1 MRIAN
6 FLMSL
11 AAVVAFSTLTGISG
25 CGGGSSGCSTFA
37 TCASSSSGGGGNNGV
52 ATVTLTTSVAT
63 IPTDGSALA
72 TITATALNADRNAVS
87 GASVTFSASA
97 GSVVIVSGT
106 TDDNGVASATVSGS
120 GVASGTNI
128 TVTATSGAI
137 SGTIVV
143 QVINAQQT
151 ISLTTSEPQMPSN
164 GSTPATITALVRGAS
179 NQLLP
184 AVSVNFSATS
194 GGLSG
199 TNPAVTGV
207 NGAATIQLVTAG
219 DPTDRVITVTATAGS
234 STAQIA
240 VSVIGTTLNL
250 AGPNTLISGNQG
262 AYTVALTDSG
272 GAGIGNEPVA
282 ISDSA
287 GNVLSATNLL
297 TDAAGNASFTM
308 TAGVAASDTLTATSL
323 GLTAQ
328 EAITISNQLFSFTTP
343 ATGTNISIS
352 TNQAVTVTWTAGG
365 APQVGQTVTFST
377 TRGIFGGVAGE
388 VSTTAVTD
396 ATGTATVMIS
406 STSAGPAVITAT
418 GTGVTAQDSVN
429 FVATKPTLLVL
440 QASPDTVPT
449 EGESTISATLT
460 DANGNLVANQT
471 IDFQLQDVTGGQL
484 SVGTAITNNQGQAQ
498 TVYTASGTASTK
510 DGVTITG
517 TVPAFPAVAAAQV
530 SLTVGGQTVFLSLG
544 TGAFISENAAKT
556 QFIMPWVVTAVDSAG
571 NPVDGVNVTLVVS
584 TLSYGKGGWI
594 AGTSM
599 WEQTGTPDA
608 VPATITPITV
618 CPALTNPAVYPGNI
632 AAVAPSTVTTNETS
646 EPGSAALNVLY
657 PEDYADWVYVSL
669 TATATVTG
677 TQSSSSTTFWLPML
691 ASYVIDIQAAIPG
704 ETSPFGIAPC
714 P

>member
-6 FLMSL
+6 SL
-11 AAVVAFSTLTGISG
+11 AFLLAVVAFNAFTG
-25 CGGGSSGCSTFA
+25 CGGGSNGCSNFA
-37 TCASSSSGGGGNNGV
+37 TCSTGSSGGGGNGV
-52 ATVTLTTSVAT
+52 ATITLTTSVAT

-72 TITATALNADRNAVS
+72 TITATALNANRNAVT
-87 GASVTFSASA
+87 GVTVTFSASA
-97 GSVVIVSGT
+97 GSVVVTSGT
-106 TDDNGVASATVSGS
+106 TDASGVATATLSGS

-128 TVTATSGAI
+128 TVTAASGGI
-137 SGTIVV
+137 DGTIPV

-151 ISLTTSEPQMPSN
+151 ISLTTSVPQMPSN
-164 GSTPATITALVRGAS
+164 GSAPATITALVRGAS

-184 AVSVNFSATS
+184 GVSVNFSATS

-199 TNPAVTGV
+199 TNPAVTGA
-207 NGAATIQLVTAG
+207 NGAATILLVTAG

-262 AYTVALTDSG
+262 TYTVALTDSG
-272 GAGIGNEPVA
+272 GAGIGNKAVA
-282 ISDSA
+282 ITDSA
-287 GNVLSATNLL
+287 GNMLSAASLT

-308 TAGVAASDTLTATSL
+308 TAGAAANDTLTATSL

-328 EAITISNQLFSFTTP
+328 EAVTISNQLFSFTTP
-343 ATGTNISIS
+343 ATGTNIPIS
-352 TNQAVTVTWTAGG
+352 TSQAVTVNWTAGG
-365 APQVGQTVTFST
+365 VAQVGKTVTFST

-396 ATGTATVMIS
+396 ATGTATVNIS
-406 STSAGPAVITAT
+406 STSAGPAVITAS
-418 GTGVTAQDSVN
+418 GTGVTAQDNVN
-429 FVATKPTLLVL
+429 FVATAPTMLVL

-449 EGESTISATLT
+449 EGESTVSATLT

-471 IDFQLQDVTGGQL
+471 IDFQLQDVTGGSL
-484 SVGTAITNNQGQAQ
+484 SVGTAVTNSQGQAQ
-498 TVYTASGTASTK
+498 TVYTASGTASAK
-510 DGVTITG
+510 NGVTITG
-517 TVPAFPAVAAAQV
+517 TVPAFPAPAVPAAQV

-544 TGAFISENAAKT
+544 TGAFISENTAKT

-571 NPVDGVNVTLVVS
+571 NPVDGVNVTLVIS
-584 TLSYGKGGWI
+584 TVSYGKGGWI
-594 AGTSM
+594 AGTSQ
-599 WEQTGTPDA
+599 WEQTGTPNA
-608 VPATITPITV
+608 VPPTITGITV
-618 CPALTNPAVYPGNI
+618 CPALTNPVYPGNI
-632 AAVAPSTVTTNETS
+632 AAVAPSTVTTSAVS

-677 TQSSSSTTFWLPML
+677 TQSSSSTSFWLPIL
-691 ASYVIDIQAAIPG
+691 ASYVNTITSAIPG
-704 ETSPFGIAPC
+704 QTSPFGVGPC

>member
-11 AAVVAFSTLTGISG
+11 VAVTAFSTLTGFSG
-25 CGGGSSGCSTFA
+25 CGGGGSGCSTFA
-37 TCASSSSGGGGNNGV
+37 TCASSSSGGGSNGV

-72 TITATALNADRNAVS
+72 TITATALNASRNAVS
-87 GASVTFSASA
+87 NVPVAFSATA

-128 TVTATSGAI
+128 TVTATSGGI
-137 SGTIVV
+137 SGTIVI

-164 GSTPATITALVRGAS
+164 GSEPATITALVRGAS

-199 TNPAVTGV
+199 TNPAVTGA

-272 GAGIGNEPVA
+272 GAGIGNEPVV
-282 ISDSA
+282 ITDSA
-287 GNVLSATNLL
+287 GNTLSASNLV

-308 TAGVAASDTLTATSL
+308 TAGAGANDTLTATSL

-328 EAITISNQLFSFTTP
+328 EAITISNQLFSFSVP
-343 ATGTNISIS
+343 ATGTNIPIGTS
-352 TNQAVTVTWTAGG
+352 QAVTVTWTAGG
-365 APQVGQTVTFST
+365 TPQVGKTVTFST

-396 ATGTATVMIS
+396 ATGTATVNIS

-418 GTGVTAQDSVN
+418 GTGVTAQDTVN
-429 FVATKPTLLVL
+429 FVATAPTQLVL

-449 EGESTISATLT
+449 EGQSTISATLT

-471 IDFQLQDVTGGQL
+471 IDFELQDVTGGSL
-484 SVGTAITNNQGQAQ
+484 SVGTAITNSQGQAQ
-498 TVYTASGTASTK
+498 TVYTASGTASAK

-517 TVPAFPAVAAAQV
+517 TVPAFPAVPAGQV

-571 NPVDGVNVTLVVS
+571 NPVDGVNVTMVVS
-584 TLSYGKGGWI
+584 SVNYSLGNWTVPSGSTTWV
-594 AGTSM
+594 
-599 WEQTGTPDA
+599 QTTNLTC
-608 VPATITPITV
+608 PAT
-618 CPALTNPAVYPGNI
+618 TNPVFPGNI
-632 AAVAPSTVTTNETS
+632 AAVAPATVTTNESS
-646 EPGSAALNVLY
+646 EPGSASLNVLY

-677 TQSSSSTTFWLPML
+677 TQSSSSTSFWLPML
-691 ASYVIDIQAAIPG
+691 ATYVDNIQAAIPG
-704 ETSPFGIAPC
+704 ETSPFGTDVPPVAC
-714 P
+714 Q

>member
-6 FLMSL
+6 FLLSL
-11 AAVVAFSTLTGISG
+11 VAITAFSTLTGFSG
-25 CGGGSSGCSTFA
+25 CGGGGSGCSTFA
-37 TCASSSSGGGGNNGV
+37 TCASSSSGGGGSNGV

-72 TITATALNADRNAVS
+72 TITATALNANRNAVS
-87 GASVTFSASA
+87 GATVTFSASA
-97 GSVVIVSGT
+97 GSVVIVSDT

-184 AVSVNFSATS
+184 AVAVNFSATS

-199 TNPAVTGV
+199 SNPSVTGA
-207 NGAATIQLVTAG
+207 NGAAAIQLVTAG

-262 AYTVALTDSG
+262 TYTVALTDSG
-272 GAGIGNEPVA
+272 GAGIGNEPVV
-282 ISDSA
+282 ITDSA
-287 GNVLSATNLL
+287 GNTLSAANLV

-308 TAGVAASDTLTATSL
+308 TAGPNASDTLTATSL

-328 EAITISNQLFSFTTP
+328 EAITISNQLFSFTVP
-343 ATGTNISIS
+343 ATGTNIPIS
-352 TNQAVTVTWTAGG
+352 TSQAVAVTWTAGG
-365 APQVGQTVTFST
+365 AAQVGKTVTFST

-396 ATGTATVMIS
+396 GTGTATVNIS
-406 STSAGPAVITAT
+406 STSAGPAVITAS
-418 GTGVTAQDSVN
+418 GTGVTAQDNVN
-429 FVATKPTLLVL
+429 FVATAPTLLVL

-449 EGESTISATLT
+449 EGQSTISATLT

-471 IDFQLQDVTGGQL
+471 IDFELQDVTGGSL
-484 SVGTAITNNQGQAQ
+484 SVGTAITNSQGQAQ
-498 TVYTASGTASTK
+498 TVYTASGSASAK

-517 TVPAFPAVAAAQV
+517 TVPAFPVVPAGQV

-571 NPVDGVNVTLVVS
+571 NPVDGVNITLVVS
-584 TLSYGKGGWI
+584 SVSYSKGTW
-594 AGTSM
+594 S
-599 WEQTGTPDA
+599 
-608 VPATITPITV
+608 VPASSTMWVQDQVVI
-618 CPALTNPAVYPGNI
+618 CPATTNPVFPGNV

-657 PEDYADWVYVSL
+657 PENYAAWVDVTL

-677 TQSSSSTTFWLPML
+677 TQSSSSTSFVLPIL
-691 ASYVIDIQAAIPG
+691 AAYVNAITSAIPG
-704 ETSPFGIAPC
+704 ETSPFGDGVPATC

>member
-6 FLMSL
+6 FLVFL
-11 AAVVAFSTLTGISG
+11 AAVVAFNAFTG
-25 CGGGSSGCSTFA
+25 CGSSSNGCSDFA
-37 TCASSSSGGGGNNGV
+37 TCSSGSSSGGGSNGV
-52 ATVTLTTSVAT
+52 ASITLTTSVAT
-63 IPTDGSALA
+63 IPTDGTAVA
-72 TITATALNADRNAVS
+72 TITATALNANRNAVT
-87 GASVTFSASA
+87 GVAVTFAASA
-97 GSVVIVSGT
+97 GSVVVVSGT
-106 TDDNGVASATVSGS
+106 TDDNGVASATVSGA

-128 TVTATSGAI
+128 TVTAASGGI

-143 QVINAQQT
+143 QVISAQQT
-151 ISLTTSEPQMPSN
+151 ISLTTSVPQIPSN

-184 AVSVNFSATS
+184 NVAVTFASSS

-199 TNPAVTGV
+199 TNPAITGA
-207 NGAATIQLVTAG
+207 NGAATIQLVTAS
-219 DPTDRVITVTATAGS
+219 DPTDRVITVNASAGT
-234 STAQIA
+234 STAQIT

-272 GAGIGNEPVA
+272 GAGIGNEPVV

-287 GNVLSATNLL
+287 GNVLSSMNLV

-308 TAGVAASDTLTATSL
+308 TAGLAANDTLTATSL

-328 EAITISNQLFSFTTP
+328 EAITISNQLFSFSTP
-343 ATGTNISIS
+343 ATGTNIPIG

-406 STSAGPAVITAT
+406 STSAGPAAITAS
-418 GTGVTAQDSVN
+418 GTGVTAQDNVN
-429 FVATKPTLLVL
+429 FVATAPTMLVL

-471 IDFQLQDVTGGQL
+471 IDFELQDVTGGSL
-484 SVGTAITNNQGQAQ
+484 SVGTAITNSQGQAQ

-510 DGVTITG
+510 NGVTITG
-517 TVPAFPAVAAAQV
+517 TVPAFPAVPPGQV

-571 NPVDGVNVTLVVS
+571 NPVDGVNVTMVVS
-584 TLSYGKGGWI
+584 SVSFALGDWV
-594 AGTSM
+594 AGTSQ
-599 WEQTGTPDA
+599 WQQVINLTC
-608 VPATITPITV
+608 PATTSPV
-618 CPALTNPAVYPGNI
+618 FPGNI
-632 AAVAPSTVTTNETS
+632 AAVAPATVTTNESS
-646 EPGSAALNVLY
+646 EPGSASLNVLY

-677 TQSSSSTTFWLPML
+677 TQSSSSTSFWLPML
-691 ASYVIDIQAAIPG
+691 AAYVDNIQAAIPG
-704 ETSPFGIAPC
+704 NPSPFGTDVPPVAC